1 MKNFYLIFTNTL
13 ETDLKNKLHFLNE
26 KRNYFSP
33 QDSFGLTLTFKKFSR
48 TEEKNSQPKHTYT
61 YKMNLQNTSVP
72 ASLNFMFGRLLD
84 IS

>member
-1 MKNFYLIFTNTL
+1 MKNFCLIFTNTL
-13 ETDLKNKLHFLNE
+13 ETYLKNKLHVLNE

-33 QDSFGLTLTFKKFSR
+33 QDSFGLTLAFKKFSW

-61 YKMNLQNTSVP
+61 HKMNLQNTSVP
-72 ASLNFMFGRLLD
+72 ASLNFMLGRLLD